1 MQGAREARRLV
12 AAAVG
17 AATAALV
24 LAPAGARAQT
34 GVEAATTNH
43 DLARKIPITPRPR
56 QNRTVVQSLGPGELP
71 ALASGETL
79 RTSAELH
86 VSTTC
91 VAPDPRC
98 IGRRYSF
105 NPTFSAQIVLAD
117 SPDATG
123 GTGTL
128 ALTPRVT
135 HACGQRRPN
144 RNHHCV
150 ITLPETAVPI
160 SDASAL
166 PCPAGG
172 CYLNLVTDAYNR
184 HARKGNRLVI
194 GNDQP
199 DGTVHGGRGQL
210 SAVVVPPGL
219 SLGQSSGTTAPLT
232 TTIPTGGRHSGF
244 QTVVYSVELDGL
256 RAGDVITASA
266 LQNTDV
272 GAFSLPL
279 FVGDQLILTGSP
291 DRTDPAKAFGTAGGD
306 LDPAN
311 GFNCT
316 QGRSPYHNPCRSP
329 KAGAITITRDAFTRN
344 GDPKPLF
351 LNLITRAY
359 EKVAQ
364 AQAFPGPA
372 VRVLPGGFLNVTRYP
387 APLG

>member
-1 MQGAREARRLV
+1 MQGAREARRWC
-12 AAAVG
+12 VG
-17 AATAALV
+17 AAGAVLAALA
-24 LAPAGARAQT
+24 LAPASAGAQAA
-34 GVEAATTNH
+34 GVQAGTTTH
-43 DLARKIPITPRPR
+43 DLVRKIPITPRPR
-56 QNRTVVQSLGPGELP
+56 QDRTVVQSLGPGELP
-71 ALASGETL
+71 GLASGDTL
-79 RTSAELH
+79 RASAELH

-91 VAPDPRC
+91 VQPDPRC

-105 NPTFSAQIVLAD
+105 NPTFSAQIVLAS

-123 GTGTL
+123 GAGTL
-128 ALTPRVT
+128 SLTSRVT

-150 ITLPETAVPI
+150 ITLPERATPI
-160 SDASAL
+160 AAASEL
-166 PCPAGG
+166 PCPPGG

-210 SAVVVPPGL
+210 SAVVVPPGFVL
-219 SLGQSSGTTAPLT
+219 AQSFDT
-232 TTIPTGGRHSGF
+232 TTLLTPTIATGGRHSGF

-279 FVGDQLILTGSP
+279 FVGTEMIITGRP
-291 DRTDPAKAFGTAGGD
+291 DRTDPAKAFATGGGE

-316 QGRSPYHNPCRSP
+316 QGKSPYRNPCRSP
-329 KAGAITITRDAFTRN
+329 KAGATTITRDAFTST
-344 GDPKPLF
+344 GDPKPLYV
-351 LNLITRAY
+351 NLITRSY

-364 AQAFPGPA
+364 GKFGAPG
-372 VRVLPGGFLNVTRYP
+372 VSLLPGGFLNVTRYP
-387 APLG
+387 ASVG